1 MARILGE
8 IDTLSRISGILKNAE
23 IGDYT
28 SIDEIL
34 SHRRNCELDIQSALS
49 SAADEYENELK
60 NQSDLCIKLTDNYD
74 EDFKRIS
81 DEKAEMIDL
90 LSSRLNSTSLKSF
103 TKIVL
108 RARIYLKKKTAHFST
123 KWQLRSL
130 TKEISVQT
138 KALAQIKTNKKEII
152 QSKAR
157 KQAAQSYYALEL
169 FRQNES
175 ILTGAIG
182 EQQAVEELKNL
193 SDSFVVINNL
203 QMSMNRPIYNLQ
215 TNDRIY
221 SIQADHLVV
230 GPTGVFLIET
240 KHWSEYTAKLQ
251 SNFSPI
257 DQVKRTNYAL
267 FCILNPRPPRGFF
280 ASLFAKTNTKKIP
293 IRSVLLMTN
302 STTQIRD
309 PFVKV
314 LSLSELNSYIRSF
327 TSNFSEEDIHD
338 VLSEL
343 GYGQQSWTNPKRR

>member
-1 MARILGE
+1 MARIIGE
-8 IDTLSRISGILKNAE
+8 IDTLSRITGMLKNAG
-23 IGDYT
+23 IGDYK

-34 SHRRNCELDIQSALS
+34 SHRRSCELDIQATLK
-49 SAADEYENELK
+49 SAASDYETDLK
-60 NQSDLCIKLTDNYD
+60 KQSDYCIKLTDQYD
-74 EDFKRIS
+74 EDFKRIN
-81 DEKAEMIDL
+81 DEKSEIIDL
-90 LSSRLNSTSLKSF
+90 LSARLQSTSLQSF
-103 TKIVL
+103 SKIVL
-108 RARIYLKKKTAHFST
+108 RIRIYLKKKTTHFST

-130 TKEISVQT
+130 AIDITVNTRLLE
-138 KALAQIKTNKKEII
+138 QIKRSKEKII

-157 KQAAQSYYALEL
+157 NQAAPSYHAIEL
-169 FRQNES
+169 YRQNES

-182 EQQAVEELKNL
+182 EQKAVDELKNL
-193 SDSFVVINNL
+193 PDSFVVLNNV
-203 QMSMNRPIYNLQ
+203 QITMSRPIYNSK
-215 TNDRIY
+215 TDDRIY
-221 SIQADHLVV
+221 SVQADHLVV
-230 GPTGVFLIET
+230 WPTGVFLIET

-327 TSNFSEEDIHD
+327 TANFNEEDIQV
-338 VLSEL
+338 VLREL
-343 GYGQQSWTNPKRR
+343 GFGQ